1 MASLWAKVLEHAG
14 ELEKVTRE
22 PLEGDTQI
30 LLDIQK
36 KVGEI
41 GKQLGG
47 GQASSPHLGG
57 QPTWSNVLKGSH
69 LPARVEVRMEEMS
82 GTEKEILAKYLE
94 KIRKAIP
101 DTKAIIP
108 HPRAQNKVLVI
119 VRDEKRRDQITQ
131 CGIQGV
137 EGVKLIRRPFL
148 IMASGISLN
157 TEIRN
162 AKCEENE
169 KWLSEVRKRNG
180 MGIERVEWLYSTKE
194 LNRRRQNP

>member
-1 MASLWAKVLEHAG
+1 
-14 ELEKVTRE
+14 
-22 PLEGDTQI
+22 
-30 LLDIQK
+30 
-36 KVGEI
+36 
-41 GKQLGG
+41 
-47 GQASSPHLGG
+47 
-57 QPTWSNVLKGSH
+57 
-69 LPARVEVRMEEMS
+69 MS
-82 GTEKEILAKYLE
+82 GIEETSAERLE

-101 DTKAIIP
+101 DAKAIIP

-148 IMASGISLN
+148 IMASRISLN

>member
-1 MASLWAKVLEHAG
+1 MDASNASTTRTQTREGGKETQSKGLKEGRNNGSKDERKIKIFHHFKEIIQASNEGLQLVPQGSRMASLWAKVLEHAG

-82 GTEKEILAKYLE
+82 GTEKETSAKRLE

-101 DTKAIIP
+101 DAKAIIP

-119 VRDEKRRDQITQ
+119 VRDKKRRDQSKQ
-131 CGIQGV
+131 CRI
-137 EGVKLIRRPFL
+137 
-148 IMASGISLN
+148 
-157 TEIRN
+157 
-162 AKCEENE
+162 
-169 KWLSEVRKRNG
+169 
-180 MGIERVEWLYSTKE
+180 
-194 LNRRRQNP
+194 